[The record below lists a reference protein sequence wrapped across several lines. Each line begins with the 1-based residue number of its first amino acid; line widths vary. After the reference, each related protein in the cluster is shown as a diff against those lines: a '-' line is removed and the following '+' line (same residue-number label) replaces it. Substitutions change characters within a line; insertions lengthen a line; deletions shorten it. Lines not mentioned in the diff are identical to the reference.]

1 MLDPHGFLDIL
12 EKFASFTINLEVA
25 LFIFLM
31 LLRSRNTENRE
42 LNIPVP
48 MPDCVYYLVFLIP
61 AYFGFAVG
69 YDVKVTKI
77 LRQEDLCTKDSLKL
91 VNERELMSNGVPL
104 GSAKLICKE
113 VLKWTD
119 KQETSAPPATA
130 TVEPVPNEVTLD
142 LAGKSLDDLLGQ
154 FSEPHVNTTYQQTN
168 VHFMDPRSD
177 QTMKAKSKKA
187 VHIDQFLTE
196 KSKRKRQNRRKE
208 YVLRSKESETL
219 VIKTYHE
226 HPYLGIQIKGWGAAN
241 MGLLNHLLSTNLL
254 QRQEVEYY
262 LAYTTRIFE
271 FADIYEWSSVLG
283 YDYHYRELQ
292 AEHNFKWGTF
302 SPHMGLQTNVSS

>member
-1 MLDPHGFLDIL
+1 MAETENESADDFNFDAW
-12 EKFASFTINLEVA
+12 ASDINL
-25 LFIFLM
+25 
-31 LLRSRNTENRE
+31 NR
-42 LNIPVP
+42 
-48 MPDCVYYLVFLIP
+48 
-61 AYFGFAVG
+61 
-69 YDVKVTKI
+69 KVTQI

-91 VNERELMSNGVPL
+91 VNEQELKSIGVPL
-104 GSAKLICKE
+104 GSAKLRCKE

-154 FSEPHVNTTYQQTN
+154 ISEPHVNTTYQQTN
-168 VHFMDPRSD
+168 MHFMDPRSVL
-177 QTMKAKSKKA
+177 TMKAKSKKA

-208 YVLRSKESETL
+208 YVLRSKKSETL
-219 VIKTYHE
+219 VLKTDDE
-226 HPYLGIQIKGWGAAN
+226 HPYLGIQIEEWGAAN
-241 MGLLNHLLSTNLL
+241 MRLLNHLLSTNLL

-271 FADIYEWSSVLG
+271 FADIYE
-283 YDYHYRELQ
+283 
-292 AEHNFKWGTF
+292 
-302 SPHMGLQTNVSS
+302 